1 MKPQPMKPQPIR
13 DVDAFFEKKP
23 MARAQRVT
31 LFERE
36 IRERLSVA
44 AIEIL
49 LERAKILSEGRR
61 SASPT
66 AKARW
71 FGSTM
76 ITVDVAALADFV
88 REPCD
93 ARAARRVAELIGD
106 DARVHKRVQ
115 RIAGREADRLA
126 GATVRVRASDVRVR
140 VQGTLVHLDVDV
152 EE

>member
-1 MKPQPMKPQPIR
+1 MKPQPIE
-13 DVDAFFEKKP
+13 DIDALLEKKP

-49 LERAKILSEGRR
+49 LERAKILSEGSR

-66 AKARW
+66 AKSRW

-76 ITVDVAALADFV
+76 ITVDVSVLGDVV

-93 ARAARRVAELIGD
+93 ARAAARVAELIRGD
-106 DARVHKRVQ
+106 SRITKRVQ
-115 RIAGREADRLA
+115 RLAGREADRLA
-126 GATVRVRASDVRVR
+126 GTVVHVRASDVRVR
-140 VQGTLVHLDVDV
+140 VEGSLVHLDVDV

>member
-1 MKPQPMKPQPIR
+1 MKPQPIEL
-13 DVDAFFEKKP
+13 AEALYEKKP
-23 MARAQRVT
+23 MARVHRVT

-36 IRERLSVA
+36 VREKLSVA

-49 LERAKILSEGRR
+49 LERARTLSEGQR
-61 SASPT
+61 SAAPT
-66 AKARW
+66 ARARW

-76 ITVDVAALADFV
+76 ITVDVAALGDVV

-93 ARAARRVAELIGD
+93 ARAAARVAELIGG
-106 DARVHKRVQ
+106 DARVTRRVQ

>member
-1 MKPQPMKPQPIR
+1 MKPQPIEI
-13 DVDAFFEKKP
+13 VDALLEKKP
-23 MARAQRVT
+23 MARVQRVT

-36 IRERLSVA
+36 IREKLSVA

-49 LERAKILSEGRR
+49 LERAKILSEGQR
-61 SASPT
+61 SASAT

-76 ITVDVAALADFV
+76 ITVDVAALGDAV

-93 ARAARRVAELIGD
+93 ARAAARVAELVSG
-106 DARVHKRVQ
+106 DARVTRRVQ

>member
-1 MKPQPMKPQPIR
+1 MKPHAIQV
-13 DVDAFFEKKP
+13 VDELLEKKP

-49 LERAKILSEGRR
+49 LERAKILSEGQR

-66 AKARW
+66 AKSRW

-76 ITVDVAALADFV
+76 ITVDVAALGDVV

-93 ARAARRVAELIGD
+93 LRAAARVAELVSG
-106 DARVHKRVQ
+106 DARVTKRVQ

-126 GATVRVRASDVRVR
+126 GATVRVRAGDVRVR

>member
-1 MKPQPMKPQPIR
+1 MKPHAIQV
-13 DVDAFFEKKP
+13 VDDLLEKKP

-49 LERAKILSEGRR
+49 LERAKILSEGSR
-61 SASPT
+61 SQSPT
-66 AKARW
+66 AKSRW

-76 ITVDVAALADFV
+76 ITVDVAALGDVV

-93 ARAARRVAELIGD
+93 ARAANRVAELVSG

-126 GATVRVRASDVRVR
+126 GTTVRVRASDVRVR

>member
-1 MKPQPMKPQPIR
+1 MKPQPIAAVEPLLQR
-13 DVDAFFEKKP
+13 KP
-23 MARAQRVT
+23 MARVQRVT

-36 IRERLSVA
+36 VRHKLSAA

-49 LERAKILSEGRR
+49 LERAHVLSEGQR
-61 SASPT
+61 SASAT

-76 ITVDVAALADFV
+76 ITVDVAALGDAV

-93 ARAARRVAELIGD
+93 AAAAGRVAALVAA
-106 DARVHKRVQ
+106 DARVIKRVQ
-115 RIAGREADRLA
+115 RLAGREADRLA
-126 GATVRVRASDVRVR
+126 GATVRVRAGDVRVR

>member
-1 MKPQPMKPQPIR
+1 MKPQPIR
-13 DVDAFFEKKP
+13 DVAALALPLQKKP
-23 MARAQRVT
+23 MARAVRVT

-36 IRERLSVA
+36 IREKLSVA

-49 LERAKILSEGRR
+49 LERANILSEGQR
-61 SASPT
+61 SASAT

-71 FGSTM
+71 LGSTM
-76 ITVDVAALADFV
+76 ITVDVAALGDFV

-93 ARAARRVAELIGD
+93 ARAATRVAELISG
-106 DARVHKRVQ
+106 DARVTKRVQ
-115 RIAGREADRLA
+115 SIAGREADRLA
-126 GATVRVRASDVRVR
+126 GATVRVRAGEVRIR